1 MFGKPLNQNVWQPP
15 KIALQAVL
23 EVLRIWAA
31 ACLIGQSSDRYYE
44 FKVSRK
50 QPIPDYYVVYNRSF
64 I

>member
-1 MFGKPLNQNVWQPP
+1 MFGKPRNQNMWQPP
-15 KIALQAVL
+15 PIALQAV

-31 ACLIGQSSDRYYE
+31 AWPIGRSSDRYYK